1 MHREQSYFVEY
12 HTQYGMELNWTI
24 PFFIARN
31 AQRACPHKRLDKI
44 TSEMERKKGGKRM
57 NEARVFED
65 SYRGIFRDQD
75 DFLACLKRIQENSF
89 WKRRKAKNLRLVA
102 ISEGSQMAEE
112 MKERYISDGLDED
125 IITDTIV
132 NTGLLLK
139 DKNEYYPVRG
149 CAIKSIL
156 DRAGI
161 QGNGLKRVE
170 KNVYA
175 RILNDLLKVANG
187 EALIRF
193 SEGKV
198 SAVLSGDCND
208 YSVLDVEEIFLHSV
222 DYLNGNFKGCQYLGG
237 FYEHNMVSALW
248 ELSGEDE
255 LLEAYKEELRLHG
268 KSIDEMK
275 PMVRITTSDTGA
287 GGANIFPMLVSGK
300 ENTTINLGEPLRLE
314 HRYGNDITEFDQQL
328 KQLYSKYQLATGK
341 LIKLLKIDIMN
352 PVNCMRG
359 VMDKLKIPKKYQ
371 AEAVELFKAQ
381 QGEDPCTAHD
391 IYYGISE
398 ILYMLTCEGEEGS
411 RITRMEEVIARA
423 LSMNWEEFDIPG
435 TY

>member
-1 MHREQSYFVEY
+1 MEY

-65 SYRGIFRDQD
+65 SYRGIFREQD
-75 DFLACLKRIQENSF
+75 DFLACLKRIEENSF

-102 ISEGSQMAEE
+102 ISEGSQIAEE

-248 ELSGEDE
+248 ELAGEDE

>member
-1 MHREQSYFVEY
+1 MEY

-255 LLEAYKEELRLHG
+255 LLEAYKEELRQHG
-268 KSIDEMK
+268 KNIDEMK

>member
-1 MHREQSYFVEY
+1 
-12 HTQYGMELNWTI
+12 
-24 PFFIARN
+24 
-31 AQRACPHKRLDKI
+31 
-44 TSEMERKKGGKRM
+44 M

-65 SYRGIFRDQD
+65 GYRGIFREQD
-75 DFLACLKRIQENSF
+75 DFLACLKRIGENSF

-102 ISEGSQMAEE
+102 ITEGSQMAEE
-112 MKERYISDGLDED
+112 MKERYINDGLDED

-156 DRAGI
+156 DRTGI
-161 QGNGLKRVE
+161 QGNGLRRVE

-208 YSVLDVEEIFLHSV
+208 YSVLDVEQIFLHSV
-222 DYLNGNFKGCQYLGG
+222 DYLTSNFKGCNYLGG

-328 KQLYSKYQLATGK
+328 KQLYGKYQLATGN
-341 LIKLLKIDIMN
+341 LIKLLKIDIMH
-352 PVNCMRG
+352 PVSCMRG
-359 VMDKLKIPKKYQ
+359 VMEKLKIPKKYQ
-371 AEAVELFKAQ
+371 AEAIELFKAQ
-381 QGEDPCTAHD
+381 QGENPCTAHD

-423 LSMNWEEFDIPG
+423 LALNWTEFDIPE

>member
-1 MHREQSYFVEY
+1 
-12 HTQYGMELNWTI
+12 
-24 PFFIARN
+24 
-31 AQRACPHKRLDKI
+31 
-44 TSEMERKKGGKRM
+44 M
-57 NEARVFED
+57 NETSVFKD
-65 SYRGIFRDQD
+65 GYRGCFREQD
-75 DFLACLKRIQENSF
+75 DFLAWLKRIGNNSF
-89 WKRRKAKNLRLVA
+89 WKRRKVKNLRLVA
-102 ISEGSQMAEE
+102 ITEGSTVAEE
-112 MKERYISDGLDED
+112 MREKYVSEGKDEEIIS
-125 IITDTIV
+125 DTIV

-139 DKNEYYPVRG
+139 DRSEYYPVRG

-161 QGNGLKRVE
+161 AGNGLRRVE
-170 KNVYA
+170 KSVYA

-208 YSVLDVEEIFLHSV
+208 YSILDVEEIYMHAV
-222 DYLNGNFKGCQYLGG
+222 DYLSSNFKGCNYLGG

-255 LLEAYKEELRLHG
+255 LLEAYQEELKLHG
-268 KSIDEMK
+268 KTVDEMK
-275 PMVRITTSDTGA
+275 PMVRITTSDTGN
-287 GGANIFPMLVSGK
+287 GGANIYPMLVSGA
-300 ENTTINLGEPLRLE
+300 ENTTINLGNPLRLE

-328 KQLYSKYQLATGK
+328 KQLYAKYQLATGN
-341 LIKLLKIDIMN
+341 LIKLLKIDIMH

-359 VMDKLKIPKKYQ
+359 VMDKLKIPKRYQ

-398 ILYMLTCEGEEGS
+398 ILYMLACDGEEGS
-411 RITRMEEVIARA
+411 RITRMEETIARA
-423 LSMNWEEFDIPG
+423 LSMNWEEYDIPG

>member
-1 MHREQSYFVEY
+1 MEY

-112 MKERYISDGLDED
+112 MMERYISDGLDED

-268 KSIDEMK
+268 KNIDEMK

>member
-1 MHREQSYFVEY
+1 
-12 HTQYGMELNWTI
+12 
-24 PFFIARN
+24 
-31 AQRACPHKRLDKI
+31 
-44 TSEMERKKGGKRM
+44 M
-57 NEARVFED
+57 NETSVFKD
-65 SYRGIFRDQD
+65 GYRGIFQEQD
-75 DFLACLKRIQENSF
+75 DFFACLKRIGNNSF

-102 ISEGSQMAEE
+102 ITEGSPIAEE
-112 MKERYISDGLDED
+112 MREKYVNDGLDED
-125 IITDTIV
+125 IISDTIV

-139 DKNEYYPVRG
+139 DKSEYYPVRG

-161 QGNGLKRVE
+161 AGNGLRRVE
-170 KNVYA
+170 KSVYA

-208 YSVLDVEEIFLHSV
+208 YSILDVEEIYMHAV
-222 DYLNGNFKGCQYLGG
+222 DYLGSNFKGCNYLGG

-255 LLEAYKEELRLHG
+255 LLEAYKEELKLHG
-268 KSIDEMK
+268 KTVDEMK
-275 PMVRITTSDTGA
+275 PMVRITTSDTGN
-287 GGANIFPMLVSGK
+287 GGANIYPMLVSGT
-300 ENTTINLGEPLRLE
+300 ENTTINLGNPLRLE

-328 KQLYSKYQLATGK
+328 KQLYAKYQLATGN
-341 LIKLLKIDIMN
+341 LIKLLKIDIMH

-359 VMDKLKIPKKYQ
+359 VMDKLKIPKRYQ

-398 ILYMLTCEGEEGS
+398 ILYILSCDGEEGS
-411 RITRMEEVIARA
+411 RITRMEETIARA

>member
-1 MHREQSYFVEY
+1 
-12 HTQYGMELNWTI
+12 
-24 PFFIARN
+24 
-31 AQRACPHKRLDKI
+31 
-44 TSEMERKKGGKRM
+44 M

-65 SYRGIFRDQD
+65 GYRGIFREQD
-75 DFLACLKRIQENSF
+75 DFLACLKRIGENSF

-102 ISEGSQMAEE
+102 ITEGSQMAEE
-112 MKERYISDGLDED
+112 MKERYINDGLDED

-161 QGNGLKRVE
+161 QGNGLRRVE

-208 YSVLDVEEIFLHSV
+208 YSVLDVEQIFLHSV
-222 DYLNGNFKGCQYLGG
+222 DYLTSNFKGCNYLGG

-328 KQLYSKYQLATGK
+328 KQLYGKYQLATGN
-341 LIKLLKIDIMN
+341 LIKLLKIDIMH
-352 PVNCMRG
+352 PVSCMRG
-359 VMDKLKIPKKYQ
+359 VMEKLKIPKKYQ
-371 AEAVELFKAQ
+371 AEAIELFKAQ
-381 QGEDPCTAHD
+381 QGENPCTAHD

-423 LSMNWEEFDIPG
+423 LALNWTEFDIPE

>member
-1 MHREQSYFVEY
+1 
-12 HTQYGMELNWTI
+12 
-24 PFFIARN
+24 
-31 AQRACPHKRLDKI
+31 
-44 TSEMERKKGGKRM
+44 M
-57 NEARVFED
+57 NETSVFKD
-65 SYRGIFRDQD
+65 GYRGIFQEQD
-75 DFLACLKRIQENSF
+75 DFFACLKRIGTNSF

-102 ISEGSQMAEE
+102 ITEGSPIAEE
-112 MKERYISDGLDED
+112 MREKYVNDGLDED
-125 IITDTIV
+125 IISDTIV

-139 DKNEYYPVRG
+139 DKSEYYPVRG

-161 QGNGLKRVE
+161 AGNGLRRVE
-170 KNVYA
+170 KSVYA

-208 YSVLDVEEIFLHSV
+208 YSILDVEEIYMHAV
-222 DYLNGNFKGCQYLGG
+222 DYLGSNFKGCNYLGG

-255 LLEAYKEELRLHG
+255 LLEAYKEELKLHG
-268 KSIDEMK
+268 KTVDEMK
-275 PMVRITTSDTGA
+275 PMVRITTSDTGN
-287 GGANIFPMLVSGK
+287 GGANIYPMLVSGT
-300 ENTTINLGEPLRLE
+300 ENTTINLGNPLRLE

-328 KQLYSKYQLATGK
+328 KQLYAKYQLATGN
-341 LIKLLKIDIMN
+341 LIKLLKIDIMH

-359 VMDKLKIPKKYQ
+359 VMDKLKIPKRYQ
-371 AEAVELFKAQ
+371 TEAVELFKAQ

-398 ILYMLTCEGEEGS
+398 ILYMLTCDGEEGS
-411 RITRMEEVIARA
+411 RITRMEETIARA

>member
-1 MHREQSYFVEY
+1 MEY

-268 KSIDEMK
+268 KNIDEMK

>member
-1 MHREQSYFVEY
+1 MEY

-65 SYRGIFRDQD
+65 SYRGIFREQD
-75 DFLACLKRIQENSF
+75 DFLACLKRIEENSF

-268 KSIDEMK
+268 KNIDEMK

>member
-1 MHREQSYFVEY
+1 
-12 HTQYGMELNWTI
+12 
-24 PFFIARN
+24 
-31 AQRACPHKRLDKI
+31 
-44 TSEMERKKGGKRM
+44 
-57 NEARVFED
+57 
-65 SYRGIFRDQD
+65 
-75 DFLACLKRIQENSF
+75 
-89 WKRRKAKNLRLVA
+89 
-102 ISEGSQMAEE
+102 MAEE
-112 MKERYISDGLDED
+112 MKEKYISDGLDED

-161 QGNGLKRVE
+161 QGNGLRRVE
-170 KNVYA
+170 KNVYT

-208 YSVLDVEEIFLHSV
+208 YSILDVEEIFLHSV
-222 DYLNGNFKGCQYLGG
+222 DYLTGNFKGCQYLGG
-237 FYEHNMVSALW
+237 FYEHDMVSALW
-248 ELSGEDE
+248 ELSGENE

-287 GGANIFPMLVSGK
+287 GGANIFPMLVFGR

-314 HRYGNDITEFDQQL
+314 HRNGNNIAEFDQQL
-328 KQLYSKYQLATGK
+328 KQLYGKYQLATGN

-398 ILYMLTCEGEEGS
+398 ILYMLTCEGAEGS
-411 RITRMEEVIARA
+411 RIAKMEETIARA
-423 LSMNWEEFDIPG
+423 LSVNWTEFDVPG

>member
-1 MHREQSYFVEY
+1 
-12 HTQYGMELNWTI
+12 MEWILI
-24 PFFIARN
+24 GPFLFFIARN

-65 SYRGIFRDQD
+65 GYRGIFREQD
-75 DFLACLKRIQENSF
+75 DFLSCLKRIEENSF

-139 DKNEYYPVRG
+139 DKKEYYPVRG

-222 DYLNGNFKGCQYLGG
+222 DYLNSNFKGCQYLGG

-248 ELSGEDE
+248 ELAGEDE
-255 LLEAYKEELRLHG
+255 LLAAYKEELRLHG
-268 KSIDEMK
+268 KNIEEMK

-328 KQLYSKYQLATGK
+328 KQLYSKYQLATGN
-341 LIKLLKIDIMN
+341 LIKLLNIDIMN

-381 QGEDPCTAHD
+381 QGENPCTAHD

-411 RITRMEEVIARA
+411 RITRMEEIIARS
-423 LSMNWEEFDIPG
+423 LSMNWEEYDIPG

>member
-1 MHREQSYFVEY
+1 MEY

-175 RILNDLLKVANG
+175 RILNDLLKVTNG

-268 KSIDEMK
+268 KNIDEMK

-371 AEAVELFKAQ
+371 AEAIELFKAQ

-398 ILYMLTCEGEEGS
+398 ILFMLTCDGEEGS
-411 RITRMEEVIARA
+411 RITRMEETIARA

>member
-1 MHREQSYFVEY
+1 
-12 HTQYGMELNWTI
+12 
-24 PFFIARN
+24 
-31 AQRACPHKRLDKI
+31 
-44 TSEMERKKGGKRM
+44 M

-65 SYRGIFRDQD
+65 GYRGIFREQD
-75 DFLACLKRIQENSF
+75 DFLACLKRIGENSF

-102 ISEGSQMAEE
+102 ITEGSQMAEE
-112 MKERYISDGLDED
+112 MKERYINDGLDED

-161 QGNGLKRVE
+161 QGNGLRRVE

-208 YSVLDVEEIFLHSV
+208 YSVLDVEQIFLHSV
-222 DYLNGNFKGCQYLGG
+222 DYLTSNFKGCNYLGG

-328 KQLYSKYQLATGK
+328 KQLYGKYQLATGN
-341 LIKLLKIDIMN
+341 LIKLLKIDIMH
-352 PVNCMRG
+352 PVSCMRG
-359 VMDKLKIPKKYQ
+359 VMEKLKIPKKYQ
-371 AEAVELFKAQ
+371 AEAIELFKAQ
-381 QGEDPCTAHD
+381 QGENSCTAHD

-423 LSMNWEEFDIPG
+423 LALNWTEFDIPE

>member
-1 MHREQSYFVEY
+1 
-12 HTQYGMELNWTI
+12 
-24 PFFIARN
+24 
-31 AQRACPHKRLDKI
+31 
-44 TSEMERKKGGKRM
+44 M
-57 NEARVFED
+57 NETSVFKD
-65 SYRGIFRDQD
+65 GYRGIFQEQD
-75 DFLACLKRIQENSF
+75 DFFACLKRIGTNSF

-102 ISEGSQMAEE
+102 ITEGSPIAEE
-112 MKERYISDGLDED
+112 MREKYVNDGLDED
-125 IITDTIV
+125 IISDTIV

-139 DKNEYYPVRG
+139 DKSEYYPVRG

-161 QGNGLKRVE
+161 AGNGLRRVE
-170 KNVYA
+170 KSVYA

-208 YSVLDVEEIFLHSV
+208 YSILDVEEIYMHAV
-222 DYLNGNFKGCQYLGG
+222 DYLGSNFKGCNYLGG

-255 LLEAYKEELRLHG
+255 LLEAYKEELKLHG
-268 KSIDEMK
+268 KTVDEMK
-275 PMVRITTSDTGA
+275 PMVRITTSDTGN
-287 GGANIFPMLVSGK
+287 GGANIYPMLVSGT
-300 ENTTINLGEPLRLE
+300 ENTTINLGNPLRLE

-328 KQLYSKYQLATGK
+328 KQLYAKYQLATGN
-341 LIKLLKIDIMN
+341 LIKLLKIDIMH

-359 VMDKLKIPKKYQ
+359 VMDKLKIPKRYQ

-398 ILYMLTCEGEEGS
+398 ILYMLACDGEEGS
-411 RITRMEEVIARA
+411 RITRMEETIARA